1 MEENNQNPNLSNQ
14 SIQNSSTE
22 QIPAIPPPPTKPKIK
37 LPILISVILFLIAI
51 GLASL
56 FFLVLNKT
64 EQKACTLEVKICP
77 DGSSV
82 GRTGPNCE
90 FAPCPM
96 PADETANWKTYTD
109 SNFSFQYPQE
119 ALATQSKA
127 YSRVTFKNNN
137 DSVVVKP
144 PYQEPWENY
153 YSFVVSYENNP
164 KNLSEKEIIDTY
176 LKYSQET
183 CSPPGCSQIKLIQD
197 TLKDYKNNN
206 VEGLI
211 YRVGGETNSVEVLQV
226 KGNTVYAFF
235 MTGDSGYVTEYGLKI
250 FDQILSTFKFTD

>member
-90 FAPCPM
+90 FAPCPTSSA
-96 PADETANWKTYTD
+96 PSPTSDSTTNWKTYT
-109 SNFSFQYPQE
+109 
-119 ALATQSKA
+119 
-127 YSRVTFKNNN
+127 NNN
-137 DSVVVKP
+137 GFSIKYPASWIIMDTVVEDLSCALLGKEIVKSMTICFSTEKFSNVWP
-144 PYQEPWENY
+144 EYINNPNKIKITINGYDA
-153 YSFVVSYENNP
+153 YENT
-164 KNLSEKEIIDTY
+164 I
-176 LKYSQET
+176 
-183 CSPPGCSQIKLIQD
+183 SPG
-197 TLKDYKNNN
+197 
-206 VEGLI
+206 
-211 YRVGGETNSVEVLQV
+211 
-226 KGNTVYAFF
+226 AFF
-235 MTGDSGYVTEYGLKI
+235 VLNSNEQFASISPAGLSDKKL
-250 FDQILSTFKFTD
+250 FDQILSTFRF